1 MNEINPPRKVTALL
15 ILDGWG
21 INPSPTD
28 NAVAAADTPF
38 LSMLEAT
45 YPNTRLRCSGRAV
58 GLPEGIMGN
67 SEVGHMN
74 IGAGRPVFQDLV
86 RINRAIEDRSFFQNP
101 TLLEI
106 MDKVKQKGSTLH
118 LMGLL
123 SDGGVHSHI
132 DHLFALMDM
141 ASQMGIEKLFI
152 HPILDGRDTPPKSG
166 IDYLTRLTA
175 FMEQKGIGQI
185 ATLCGRFYAMDRDT
199 RWDRVESAY
208 RLYMKG
214 DGVKKTDALTAI
226 REAYGAGETD
236 EFVKPINLA
245 NVPVKET
252 DGVIF
257 FNFRAD
263 RARELAKALTGIGD
277 GNSNDESKSKGN
289 EERHGNENNASMKSK
304 ATHNDHTDPVFP
316 HFKRERV
323 LPDDHF
329 VCMTQY
335 EESFPFPV
343 IFPPQHLTGILGEVI
358 SQNGLSQLRI
368 AETEKYAHVT
378 YFFNGG
384 DETVFP
390 NEQRILV
397 PSPREVTT
405 YDEKPEMSA
414 LAVANK
420 ACEVISSGEI
430 DFMVLNFANMDMV
443 GHTGNMKAA
452 TAACSAVD
460 GCVRQ
465 VVEAIWK
472 TGGTAMVT
480 ADHGNAEEM
489 RDKNGNPH
497 TAHTLNPVRFILAGE
512 AYRNKGHV
520 RPPDTKNNES
530 DNGAVAPNS
539 FQINAHGLPPTT
551 NNENMPLAI
560 NSFQIKTMAAE
571 GILGDIAPTVLKV
584 LSLPQPPEM
593 TGKPLF

>member
-1 MNEINPPRKVTALL
+1 MNDTKPPRKVTALL

-21 INPSPTD
+21 INPSEAD

-45 YPNTRLRCSGRAV
+45 YPNTRLLCSGRAV
-58 GLPEGIMGN
+58 GLPDGIMGN

-86 RINRAIEDRSFFQNP
+86 RINLAIEDRSFFQNP
-101 TLLEI
+101 TLVKI
-106 MDKVKQKGSTLH
+106 MDKVKQKGSALH

-123 SDGGVHSHI
+123 SDGGVHSHM
-132 DHLFALMDM
+132 DHLFALMEM

-166 IDYLTRLTA
+166 INYLTQL
-175 FMEQKGIGQI
+175 MSKIEQEGYKPIASI

-199 RWDRVESAY
+199 RWERVESAY

-214 DGVKKTDALTAI
+214 DGIKKTDALTAI
-226 REAYGAGETD
+226 QEAYVAGETD
-236 EFVKPINLA
+236 EFVKPVCL
-245 NVPVKET
+245 T
-252 DGVIF
+252 QDGVIQEKDGVVF

-263 RARELAKALTGIGD
+263 RAREITKALTTMGD
-277 GNSNDESKSKGN
+277 GEGKGKGGKRRDGNDSGKKSAIMTDEGHPNGN
-289 EERHGNENNASMKSK
+289 ADR
-304 ATHNDHTDPVFP
+304 VFP
-316 HFKRERV
+316 HFKRERAV
-323 LPDDHF
+323 PNDQF

-335 EESFPFPV
+335 EASFPFPV
-343 IFPPQHLTGILGEVI
+343 IFAPQHLTGILGEVI

-390 NEQRILV
+390 NEQRILL

-414 LAVANK
+414 QAVADK
-420 ACEVISSGEI
+420 ACEVILSGEI

-443 GHTGNMKAA
+443 GHTGNMEAA
-452 TAACSAVD
+452 TAACSSVD
-460 GCVRQ
+460 GCVKQ
-465 VVEAIWK
+465 VVEAIWE

-489 RDKNGNPH
+489 RDENGTPH
-497 TAHTLNPVRFILAGE
+497 TAHTLNPVRFILAGG
-512 AYRNKGHV
+512 AYA
-520 RPPDTKNNES
+520 DE
-530 DNGAVAPNS
+530 
-539 FQINAHGLPPTT
+539 
-551 NNENMPLAI
+551 
-560 NSFQIKTMAAE
+560 TMADE

-584 LSLPQPPEM
+584 LSLPQPDEM